1 MRSAHEYSEG
11 SQEEAVDNQIGKY
24 LVLFSWPSRRVL
36 LRWPDLKC
44 KRLNGR
50 VNLSVGTEDGG

>member
-24 LVLFSWPSRRVL
+24 LVLFSWPSRRV
-36 LRWPDLKC
+36 
-44 KRLNGR
+44 
-50 VNLSVGTEDGG
+50 